1 MRFSSPVSV
10 VLRWALLIALSSAT
24 AVAFAGQDR
33 IDFDR
38 LSIEQ
43 GLSQSIIEQMV
54 QDQKG
59 FMWFATE
66 DGLNRFD
73 GYRFTVYKHVPSN
86 PNSLSYNELKAL
98 YEDRNGILWVGTF
111 ESGLNSFDPST
122 EEVVRYRHDDDDP
135 SSLSAETVR
144 CIFED
149 RSGRLWI
156 GTQGGGLDRLDR
168 ETGTFHHYRM
178 DRACGSAPTAA
189 GSTGSIRNPE
199 ISPTSRTTRKTLTA

>member
-1 MRFSSPVSV
+1 MRFSNPDSV

-73 GYRFTVYKHVPSN
+73 GYRFTVNVYGFLQMNRIDPMQRFTQSSLRTEKPHLLGFEKQLVP
-86 PNSLSYNELKAL
+86 EIRM
-98 YEDRNGILWVGTF
+98 RNTDHGHGTF
-111 ESGLNSFDPST
+111 LQTFT
-122 EEVVRYRHDDDDP
+122 E
-135 SSLSAETVR
+135 
-144 CIFED
+144 
-149 RSGRLWI
+149 
-156 GTQGGGLDRLDR
+156 
-168 ETGTFHHYRM
+168 
-178 DRACGSAPTAA
+178 
-189 GSTGSIRNPE
+189 
-199 ISPTSRTTRKTLTA
+199 

>member
-24 AVAFAGQDR
+24 TVAFAGQDR

-86 PNSLSYNELKAL
+86 PNSLSYNRRK
-98 YEDRNGILWVGTF
+98 
-111 ESGLNSFDPST
+111 
-122 EEVVRYRHDDDDP
+122 
-135 SSLSAETVR
+135 
-144 CIFED
+144 
-149 RSGRLWI
+149 RS
-156 GTQGGGLDRLDR
+156 
-168 ETGTFHHYRM
+168 
-178 DRACGSAPTAA
+178 
-189 GSTGSIRNPE
+189 
-199 ISPTSRTTRKTLTA
+199 